1 MHPEFPI
8 HGTVR
13 WPAGGVEEWWVSGD
27 LLMGHRQTW
36 RHTHAS
42 AVGSPS
48 GRAVPA
54 ADGLADA
61 QKSHGVLGCRSA
73 IPTTESAAIVSAFL
87 ESSCAL

>member
-13 WPAGGVEEWWVSGD
+13 WPASGVEVRRVSGD

-36 RHTHAS
+36 HAS
-42 AVGSPS
+42 AAGSPS

-54 ADGLADA
+54 VDGLSDA
-61 QKSHGVLGCRSA
+61 QKSHGVPGRRSA
-73 IPTTESAAIVSAFL
+73 IPTTESAAVVSEFL
-87 ESSCAL
+87 ESSRAL